1 MTSDRI
7 YRKHLDSI
15 VVIKMKGAGTQFDP
29 EIAEAMLDLIK
40 TEKIKLNYSDL
51 LGQIGLA
58 EHGGHIPHIAVCQRA
73 IGGVEG
79 ADDDQRV
86 EGQHHEGVDE
96 HTDHRHNA
104 LIVRGLDVRLRVGVG
119 LSLIHI

>member
-15 VVIKMKGAGTQFDP
+15 VAIKKLKGAGIQFDP

-51 LGQIGLA
+51 LDQIDLA
-58 EHGGHIPHIAVCQRA
+58 ETLNTLYPDKEFYDA
-73 IGGVEG
+73 
-79 ADDDQRV
+79 AD
-86 EGQHHEGVDE
+86 
-96 HTDHRHNA
+96 
-104 LIVRGLDVRLRVGVG
+104 
-119 LSLIHI
+119 

>member
-15 VVIKMKGAGTQFDP
+15 VVIKKLKGAGTQFDP

-51 LGQIGLA
+51 LDQIDFA
-58 EHGGHIPHIAVCQRA
+58 ETLNTLYPDKEFYDA
-73 IGGVEG
+73 
-79 ADDDQRV
+79 AD
-86 EGQHHEGVDE
+86 
-96 HTDHRHNA
+96 
-104 LIVRGLDVRLRVGVG
+104 
-119 LSLIHI
+119 

>member
-1 MTSDRI
+1 LFSGFFLSISVADAFDAMTSDRI

-58 EHGGHIPHIAVCQRA
+58 ETLNTLYPDKEFYDA
-73 IGGVEG
+73 
-79 ADDDQRV
+79 AD
-86 EGQHHEGVDE
+86 
-96 HTDHRHNA
+96 
-104 LIVRGLDVRLRVGVG
+104 
-119 LSLIHI
+119 